1 MRRLLIFDGGPET
14 LSALRKFVAAARD
27 PDADRVALSFAL
39 LRDAREDDRLQRIK
53 RGRVAGKFSDIDEN
67 VFRERLRFRSV
78 IPQCLQI
85 PLRRVSA
92 PQHHASKNATTPIAS
107 GPASLAR
114 ARKSASTVLRCLP
127 AAVRRLKTIAPSLME
142 MEERHGTR

>member
-92 PQHHASKNATTPIAS
+92 PQHHASKNATTRS
-107 GPASLAR
+107 PADLHPWPERER
-114 ARKSASTVLRCLP
+114 AHLRYCAVCL
-127 AAVRRLKTIAPSLME
+127 LLC
-142 MEERHGTR
+142 GG